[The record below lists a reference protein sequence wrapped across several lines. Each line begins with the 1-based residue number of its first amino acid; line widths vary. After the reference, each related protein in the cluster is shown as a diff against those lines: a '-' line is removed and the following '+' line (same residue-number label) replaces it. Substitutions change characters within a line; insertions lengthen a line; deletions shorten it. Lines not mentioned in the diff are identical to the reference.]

1 MKYLVYI
8 ISIVKNLVHFTTN
21 MLPFDLA
28 YLKYAR
34 TPNGGRIGV
43 PVLRPRYHDEE
54 REAEERRQRR
64 RDAEELQRLRDA
76 EERRQRRRDA
86 EELQRLRDAEEL
98 QRRRDAEELQR
109 LREAERLRREAR
121 KPRLCGGVIVISSAS
136 ARPSAS
142 APSSSGRRFTGHGV
156 PHYSSS
162 SSSSSGVH
170 CRYYNGIEGSCFYGL
185 QCRYIHDSESKCNCT
200 RDNCLLSH

>member
-54 REAEERRQRR
+54 REAEERR
-64 RDAEELQRLRDA
+64 
-76 EERRQRRRDA
+76 
-86 EELQRLRDAEEL
+86 